1 MWPCVPT
8 RCTGCPPLND
18 RRSGTIDATTSISPA
33 WRLDQAGG
41 LVLRLSGD
49 WLAQSGQ
56 IPAFPLD
63 DLASAGAGRG
73 TAPATGTA
81 SCPALGLDMAAVG
94 RWDSGLIAFLW
105 DVKHAAAASGIALD
119 AGGLPASAR
128 TLLGLLPGK
137 PAEPPP
143 APRRGVNPFA
153 RLGAFSLGSLAE
165 LGVVSLLL
173 SAAARGAVRSLAGK
187 ARMRPV
193 DLLGNIRDAGPS
205 ALVIVSVVNFL
216 VGAILAFVGAVQ
228 LKKFAADIY
237 VADLVG
243 LALVREMAAVMTAI
257 IMAGRT
263 GGAYAA
269 RIATMQGNEEIDALT
284 VVGIPVSDY
293 IVLPAILAL
302 AFTMPFLYLYG
313 CLVGIFGG
321 FVVAI
326 AMLTITPAGFM
337 NETIWAVGLD
347 QFIFGFVK
355 SIAFAILIGVTSCRI
370 GLKAG
375 RSAADVGTA
384 ATHAVVTGIVGV
396 IALDAIF
403 AVIANMIDL

>member
-1 MWPCVPT
+1 M
-8 RCTGCPPLND
+8 
-18 RRSGTIDATTSISPA
+18 DATTPIAPT
-33 WRLDQAGG
+33 WRLDQTGG

-49 WLAQSGQ
+49 WIAQSGE
-56 IPAFPLD
+56 IPAFPPADLPAAAGNAAAGSLALD
-63 DLASAGAGRG
+63 IAG
-73 TAPATGTA
+73 
-81 SCPALGLDMAAVG
+81 VG

-105 DVKHAAAASGIALD
+105 DVKHAAASSGLVLD
-119 AGGLPASAR
+119 TDRLPPAAR
-128 TLLGLLPGK
+128 TLLGLLPDT
-137 PAEPPP
+137 PAEPP
-143 APRRGVNPFA
+143 APPRPRFNPFA
-153 RLGAFSLGSLAE
+153 RLGAFSLNAIAE

-173 SAAARGAVRSLAGK
+173 SAASRGAIRALAGR

-205 ALVIVSVVNFL
+205 ALAIVSVVNFL

-228 LKKFAADIY
+228 LRKFAADIY

-284 VVGIPVSDY
+284 VVGIPVADY

-302 AFTMPFLYLYG
+302 AFTMPLLYLYG

-396 IALDAIF
+396 IALDAVF